1 MAASIPVTLHHAISS
16 GRIHRGELMALVG
29 SGAGLSFGG
38 AILRY

>member
-1 MAASIPVTLHHAISS
+1 VALHVAINE
-16 GRIHRGELMALVG
+16 GRITPGCLVALVG

>member
-1 MAASIPVTLHHAISS
+1 LHHAISS
-16 GRIHRGELMALVG
+16 GRLQRGDLMALVG